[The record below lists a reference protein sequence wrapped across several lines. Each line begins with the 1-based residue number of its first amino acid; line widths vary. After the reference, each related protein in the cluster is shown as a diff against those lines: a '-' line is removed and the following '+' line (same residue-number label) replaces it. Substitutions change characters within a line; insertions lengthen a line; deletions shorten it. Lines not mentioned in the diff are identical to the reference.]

1 MHVQVPLGGPELTVL
16 HPRSV
21 EHPIQLIMRP
31 LGNGFSVTSS
41 GHASLV
47 NKDDLRV
54 DRRTTGNTGT
64 IPLAQGPVLIA
75 HYAVLI
81 DRIYYELIIAKAEPG
96 RDPPE
101 EVSVGLYKGD
111 RKEVFR
117 LEKGT
122 KKEVTLWSALPWGK
136 TTLDEKALLEKCEF
150 EHSSFVMTF
159 GVLIRFAKFMK
170 QERACSTSSVILYST
185 TTAKLSFRDF

>member
-1 MHVQVPLGGPELTVL
+1 MGGLELTFFR
-16 HPRSV
+16 PRSV
-21 EHPIQLIMRP
+21 DSAAERPIQLIMRP

-54 DRRTTGNTGT
+54 DPRTTGNTAT
-64 IPLAQGPVLIA
+64 IPSAERPALIA
-75 HYAVLI
+75 HHAILI
-81 DRIYYELIIAKAEPG
+81 DRIYYELVIAKGEPG

-111 RKEVFR
+111 RKELFR

-122 KKEVTLWSALPWGK
+122 KKEVTLWSTLPWGK
-136 TTLDEKALLEKCEF
+136 TTLTDAELLERSEF
-150 EHSSFVMTF
+150 EDSHFVMTF
-159 GVLIRFAKFMK
+159 GVLILF
-170 QERACSTSSVILYST
+170 
-185 TTAKLSFRDF
+185 